1 MHVDPS
7 DEEGREIVRGSPGLD
22 IYGLKWLDY
31 MSDEAEYGRRVV
43 RKATPEQN
51 LAAAVLGE
59 AIEDLSRGPGTSKE
73 SRELYEATREWVQS
87 DDASWP
93 YSFVPL
99 CDLFK
104 LDVGATREALLS
116 ENRPR
121 VFAGLR
127 ARLMEFPRPVV
138 AKLAR
143 GRRPS
148 WWHGDKIP
156 ARR

>member
-1 MHVDPS
+1 M
-7 DEEGREIVRGSPGLD
+7 RGSPGID
-22 IYGLKWLDY
+22 CYGLKCLDY
-31 MSDEAEYGRRVV
+31 LSDEAEFSRRVTQ
-43 RKATPEQN
+43 KATPEQN
-51 LAAAVLGE
+51 LAAAVFGE
-59 AIEDLSRGPGTSKE
+59 VLEDLGRGPGTSRE
-73 SRELYEATREWVQS
+73 SRGLYESTREWVRS

-104 LDVGATREALLS
+104 LDIDATREALLS

-127 ARLMEFPRPVV
+127 SQLFGVPPRPVV
-138 AKLAR
+138 ARLER

-148 WWHGDKIP
+148 WWAGDKIP